1 VSNYSLPSGTFL
13 HTLHITGQIFVLPQD
28 PSNSSYL
35 CKVQLP
41 SVPVLLSISGLFDI
55 EWRISVICRDGRM
68 YSVRN
73 GEVRGSA
80 VLSGQVSSLMCVSV
94 CVCVCS
100 VCMCVVCVVCV
111 FVCSVCVVFSGA
123 ALSSSPQH
131 TEYE

>member
-1 VSNYSLPSGTFL
+1 MVINVFVFKHFLLPNQFL
-13 HTLHITGQIFVLPQD
+13 GQIFVLPQD

-41 SVPVLLSISGLFDI
+41 LVPVLLSISGLFDV

-80 VLSGQVSSLMCVSV
+80 VLSGQVRICIYVLCV
-94 CVCVCS
+94 
-100 VCMCVVCVVCV
+100 
-111 FVCSVCVVFSGA
+111 
-123 ALSSSPQH
+123 L
-131 TEYE
+131 